1 MKKYSPNGYR
11 VWSEQTSCLAQTVIV
26 NSIYVTWRFAYPHV
40 RICQTKFQ
48 LSIHFRS
55 RGYPAPR
62 KTQMPA
68 IEKVLYLYYFFE
80 LFVTSLKAELF
91 KPFKPLQRN
100 NLINPYIIRSF
111 RLIRVL

>member
-1 MKKYSPNGYR
+1 M
-11 VWSEQTSCLAQTVIV
+11 
-26 NSIYVTWRFAYPHV
+26 

-111 RLIRVL
+111 RLIRVLYDYKTIRVFVLIVQTLSLREVVI